1 MWLNLHKADLVKII
15 ALEDVCV
22 YWDFM
27 LLWTKP
33 RKVDHPPTF
42 FGKITADPYVNL
54 IEKLFTVHWTRQDTN
69 FKQEKVGFLKA
80 VYQLFLKSLSLI
92 RLKDFPEKRVP
103 TKIKY
108 LPTVCKSLRKFV
120 EGNAGKS
127 TASFVNLT

>member
-1 MWLNLHKADLVKII
+1 MWLNLHKSDLLKII

-33 RKVDHPPTF
+33 RKVDHPPTS
-42 FGKITADPYVNL
+42 FGKITADLNL
-54 IEKLFTVHWTRQDTN
+54 IKKLFTVHWTRQDTN

-108 LPTVCKSLRKFV
+108 LPTVCHFLRKFA
-120 EGNAGKS
+120 EGNVGKS
-127 TASFVNLT
+127 IASFVNLT